1 VAVTEEAVPAAPK
14 GPSLVIQIAAL
25 LGVTVVAVGLG
36 WASGT
41 YLMAD
46 QPAASPSPD
55 AAHAAPEEKIDDKRI
70 VLPLEPI
77 TTNIASP
84 KDIWVRMELAIA
96 LDAPQPQEMVDEIHQ
111 DLLAFIRTVRLDQIE
126 TASGFLHLKADLEER
141 AAIRSDGHVKNVFI
155 RTLLF
160 E

>member
-1 VAVTEEAVPAAPK
+1 MAVTEEAPPASPK

-25 LGVTVVAVGLG
+25 LGVTVAAIGMG

-41 YLMAD
+41 YLID
-46 QPAASPSPD
+46 SPAGTPAPD
-55 AAHAAPEEKIDDKRI
+55 VAHASPEEKIDDKRI